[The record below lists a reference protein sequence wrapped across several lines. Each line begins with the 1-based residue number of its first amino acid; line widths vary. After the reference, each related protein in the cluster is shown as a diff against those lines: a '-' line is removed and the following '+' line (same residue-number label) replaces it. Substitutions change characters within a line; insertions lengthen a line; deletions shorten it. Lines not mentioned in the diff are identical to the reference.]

1 MINTLVKP
9 AISAFIRKALAALT
23 MMAMV
28 SAFAGQEPLPPPPT
42 AWSAPVNDNAMTGS
56 VLFDRLERT
65 WGNNGEDTLTWDAK
79 AWYGG
84 DYNRLWL
91 KTEGENGIGA
101 AGGEMEA
108 ELLYGRLVMPFW
120 EFQAGLGYERLYGPG
135 PDHDRV
141 SAVIGFQGLAPY
153 WFEIDTSLRASE
165 DGDISAVLEAE
176 YEVLLTQR
184 LILQPRLE
192 TALAAQEVKQ
202 FGVGQGFNFV
212 QLGLRLRY
220 EIRREIAPYIGV
232 SWMRKL
238 GDTADL
244 ARDEG
249 EDTSN
254 VSLVAGVRFWF

>member
-1 MINTLVKP
+1 LTGTRVKA
-9 AISAFIRKALAALT
+9 AISGLAMLAMVPALAAR
-23 MMAMV
+23 
-28 SAFAGQEPLPPPPT
+28 EPQPPPPA
-42 AWSAPVNDNAMTGS
+42 AWPEPVNDNAMLGS
-56 VLFDRLERT
+56 VRFDRLERT

-91 KTEGENGIGA
+91 KTEGENRIGS

-108 ELLYGRLVMPFW
+108 ELLYGRLVTPFW
-120 EFQAGLGYERLYGPG
+120 EFQAGLSYERLYGTG
-135 PDHDRV
+135 PDHDRA

-192 TALAAQEVKQ
+192 TAFAASEVKQ

-212 QLGLRLRY
+212 QSGLRLRY

-232 SWMRKL
+232 SWTRKL